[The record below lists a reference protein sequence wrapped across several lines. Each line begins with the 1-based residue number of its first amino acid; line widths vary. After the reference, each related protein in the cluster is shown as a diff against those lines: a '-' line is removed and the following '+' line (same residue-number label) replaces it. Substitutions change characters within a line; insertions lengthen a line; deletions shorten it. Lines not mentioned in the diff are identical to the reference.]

1 MKAVKSFTGGV
12 FSPVMRGRDEFAAG
26 AIAIKNMIPMLQGPV
41 TRRGGT
47 RYVAEAAGVVRT
59 EAFVYNEAE
68 AYVVCFKNLEL
79 KIYNPATNSFVAVSS
94 PYVEADIGRLWCYQ
108 VQDVMYIA
116 HESYQPRKLTRT
128 GTNTFVLSTVDF
140 KNGPYLPQNV
150 TDITLSL
157 SGTTLTASEDL
168 FTANDVGRWVNLKTV
183 AGSTTKDCDMK
194 IVSVTNA
201 TTAVVGSISGEFH
214 SATPS
219 KIFRM
224 GAFSTSLGWPEIVT
238 LHQQRLVCV
247 KNKVV
252 YFSKTDS
259 YTDFA
264 IMDEGGLVNA
274 DNGFRIELAVERG
287 SDVQFAVSM
296 DSLIVG
302 TGAYVYNIRSTTLGE
317 ALTPSNATYSRLS
330 DKGAS
335 GVQPI
340 AVENGLIYVD
350 AFRRGVY
357 FSVWSSVYQEYSV
370 DDITKFSRLTTSGKI
385 KFAAF
390 CQSPIPVLWFC
401 KKDGGLIG
409 CTFSSAEKVV
419 AWFDADVGGSVV
431 ALCSVPDVNAERNN
445 LYLVVDRG
453 GTQYLEF
460 IGAGLNEE
468 AKTSAE
474 GFFADCGQEVVSASA
489 MSGVSGLTRFIGK
502 KVQILA
508 DGAPQPEQTVANDG
522 SIALSPAAKRVVV
535 GYGFDSYVVP
545 SPLRVEEND
554 ETATKRITKVS
565 ARLFKSVGMSAG
577 TGENVVF
584 DEKPFRS
591 TADKTDESVP
601 LFTGNYGVQTG
612 GFTAKDAVV
621 WVGQNQPLPLTVL
634 AVYVELSVHGG

>member
-12 FSPVMRGRDEFAAG
+12 FSPIMRGRDEFASG
-26 AIAIKNMIPMLQGPV
+26 AIAVKNMIPMLQGPV

-47 RYVAEAAGVVRT
+47 RYVADAEGVVRT
-59 EAFVYNEAE
+59 EAFVYNENN
-68 AYVVCFKNLEL
+68 AYVVCFKNLEI
-79 KIYNPATNSFVAVSS
+79 KIYNPASGSFITIAS
-94 PYVEADIGRLWCYQ
+94 PYAEADIERLWCYQ
-108 VQDVMYIA
+108 VQDVMWIA
-116 HESYQPRKLTRT
+116 HEDYQPRRLERT
-128 GTNTFVLSTVDF
+128 GANAFALIAADF
-140 KNGPYLPQNV
+140 KNGPYLPQNT

-157 SGTTLTASEDL
+157 TGTTLTASQDL
-168 FTANDVGRWVNLKTV
+168 FTAADVGRWVNLKTV
-183 AGSTTKDCDMK
+183 ASSTTKVCNMK
-194 IVSVTNA
+194 ITSVTNA

-214 SATPS
+214 AGTAS
-219 KIFRM
+219 KIFRL
-224 GAFSTSLGWPEIVT
+224 GAFSAALGWPEIVT

-259 YTDFA
+259 YADFS
-264 IMDEGGLVNA
+264 ISDEGGIVYA

-302 TGAYVYNIRSTTLGE
+302 TGSYVYNIRSTTLGE

-350 AFRRGVY
+350 VFRRAVY

-385 KFAAF
+385 KYAAF
-390 CQSPIPVLWFC
+390 SQSPVPVLWFA

-419 AWFDADVGGSVV
+419 AWFEADVGGNVVSV
-431 ALCSVPDVNAERNN
+431 CSLPDMDSERYN
-445 LYLVVDRG
+445 LYLVVDRD

-460 IGAGLNEE
+460 IGSGLNEE
-468 AKTSAE
+468 AETSAE
-474 GFFADCGQEVVSASA
+474 GFFADCGEERTSVSP
-489 MSGVSGLTRFIGK
+489 VSQITGLTRFIGK

-522 SIALSPAAKRVVV
+522 SITLSPAAKRVVV
-535 GYGFDSYVVP
+535 GYGFDSYVIP

-554 ETATKRITKVS
+554 EMSTKRITKTY

-577 TGENVVF
+577 TGEDVVF

-591 TADKTDESVP
+591 TADRMDESVP

-612 GFTAKDAVV
+612 GFTSKDAVV